1 MRKLAKRF
9 LRSPTYTL
17 ETFGVLL
24 CAMIVVLFL
33 VDLRSR
39 YQGAI
44 QQAKN
49 EALNHAEILA
59 DNTAV
64 TFETVDRVL
73 RESELIRR
81 SSLSESHVTSE
92 AANAALRHLT
102 QTSPLVVAIG
112 WTDAAGDLL
121 AHSYNE
127 NPPRINI
134 AEMSHFTAQRDGDV
148 TGLLI
153 TEPFHSAAGDKWF
166 IAASRRLSD
175 AEGHFAGVV
184 TAALDPSYFNRTY
197 RSFNLGNGGAI
208 LLMHRSGQL
217 IAREPVVRLAIGTSL
232 AGGPLFNEFLPAS
245 NTGAYELANAT
256 DGSERIAGYKVV
268 PGLPLVL
275 LVSYSRTEV
284 LKPWYQHLRLFGSLL
299 VLVVASIM
307 AGTFVLVA
315 QAGHL
320 AAKTASLEQK
330 SAVVEQ
336 TNSWFDAALTNMSN
350 GISMFD
356 ADGNLVVWNEQYVEL
371 YGMSSDLI
379 QRGVSIHTI
388 VEHRKLAG
396 NLDVDVKSYI
406 GEFRQ
411 ALVDV
416 GRSTSTSRLADGRT
430 VSVVN
435 TAIAGGGWVGIHED
449 ITERLS
455 HEASIFGQA
464 TELARVNMRFDA
476 ALSNMTQGLCLFDSD
491 KRLVIANSRF
501 REMYDLPEELL
512 KPGTPLPQILKVH
525 ANRGAKSDLT
535 VEGYSEQILDQS
547 VKPLHLRMVA

>member
-1 MRKLAKRF
+1 
-9 LRSPTYTL
+9 
-17 ETFGVLL
+17 
-24 CAMIVVLFL
+24 MIVVLFL

-153 TEPFHSAAGDKWF
+153 TEPFHRRRPINGF
-166 IAASRRLSD
+166 IAASRSLSRRR
-175 AEGHFAGVV
+175 GPFCGLV
-184 TAALDPSYFNRTY
+184 TAALYRLSYFNRTY

-256 DGSERIAGYKVV
+256 DGSERIAGYRWYPVY
-268 PGLPLVL
+268 L
-275 LVSYSRTEV
+275 LFC
-284 LKPWYQHLRLFGSLL
+284 W
-299 VLVVASIM
+299 
-307 AGTFVLVA
+307 
-315 QAGHL
+315 
-320 AAKTASLEQK
+320 
-330 SAVVEQ
+330 
-336 TNSWFDAALTNMSN
+336 
-350 GISMFD
+350 
-356 ADGNLVVWNEQYVEL
+356 
-371 YGMSSDLI
+371 
-379 QRGVSIHTI
+379 
-388 VEHRKLAG
+388 
-396 NLDVDVKSYI
+396 
-406 GEFRQ
+406 
-411 ALVDV
+411 
-416 GRSTSTSRLADGRT
+416 
-430 VSVVN
+430 
-435 TAIAGGGWVGIHED
+435 
-449 ITERLS
+449 
-455 HEASIFGQA
+455 
-464 TELARVNMRFDA
+464 
-476 ALSNMTQGLCLFDSD
+476 
-491 KRLVIANSRF
+491 
-501 REMYDLPEELL
+501 
-512 KPGTPLPQILKVH
+512 
-525 ANRGAKSDLT
+525 
-535 VEGYSEQILDQS
+535 
-547 VKPLHLRMVA
+547 